1 MSRRPRDGHGDAI
14 TEHSVA
20 RGAGAALIGR
30 AGGIIELISTPLYV
44 WMFGLSTYGLYAVL
58 WAAVNLIENV
68 ADLGMTSALQRTV
81 PQTRTEA
88 EAVAALRAALL
99 LGVTPCLL
107 IAALIS
113 FLAPAVSTL
122 VNVAAADRESLAT
135 GIRLFAWAL
144 PLWAFVE
151 ISTSALRAKRAFGP
165 EIRLRLIGEQL
176 IRLAAAVLLWAAGV
190 DTLALLVAHLLS
202 LTVTAALSF
211 RLLRHHYDLRL
222 WGAPGHRRQLR
233 STAAAG
239 LSILPA
245 NIIGRLLSDAPPL
258 VLNAW
263 YPGAAGATSAGLYTI
278 ARKLSSLVQLV
289 RTAFSYVIGPLS
301 SAVARDDRA
310 AIAPLY
316 GFATRV
322 SVVLSLPL
330 AAALIGGRHIVL
342 QLFEPAAYAAGA
354 MVTLLTLG
362 RAVEAVGGQA
372 GAIQQVA
379 SRRIKP
385 LISSGAALCVAI
397 VAATVLLPRYGA
409 AGLAA
414 AVALGV
420 ATMSIVAVA
429 QLWRDLRLHPFGSP
443 FPRALATAL
452 TISVAF
458 LGLLPLLAGLPSVVE
473 LAAFAASL
481 LVGLWLSARIG
492 LGPSD
497 KAFMGRAATR
507 LRL

>member
-1 MSRRPRDGHGDAI
+1 MSARPEYGHGAAI
-14 TEHSVA
+14 TERSVA
-20 RGAGAALIGR
+20 KGAGAALIGR
-30 AGGIIELISTPLYV
+30 AGGVIELVATPLYV

-99 LGVTPCLL
+99 LGMLPCLV
-107 IAALIS
+107 IAAAIS
-113 FLAPAVSTL
+113 LFAPLVADI
-122 VNVAAADRESLAT
+122 VNVAAADRSGLAT

-144 PLWAFVE
+144 PLWAFIE
-151 ISTSALRAKRAFGP
+151 IATSALRAKRAFGP

-176 IRLAAAVLLWAAGV
+176 IRLCAAILLWAAGV
-190 DTLALLVAHLLS
+190 DTLALLLAHLIS
-202 LTVTAALSF
+202 LAITAGLCV
-211 RLLRHHYDLRL
+211 RLLRRHYDLSL
-222 WGAPGHRRQLR
+222 WGAAGHRRQLR
-233 STAAAG
+233 DTAAAG
-239 LSILPA
+239 LSVLPA

-263 YPGAAGATSAGLYTI
+263 YPGAAGATAAALYTI

-289 RTAFSYVIGPLS
+289 RTAFSYVMGPLS

-322 SVVLSLPL
+322 SVVVSLPL
-330 AAALIGGRHIVL
+330 AAALIGGRHILL
-342 QLFEPAAYAAGA
+342 QIFEPAAYAAGA

-362 RAVEAVGGQA
+362 RSVEAVGGQA

-379 SRRIKP
+379 SRRITP
-385 LISSGAALCVAI
+385 LISSGAALAVA
-397 VAATVLLPRYGA
+397 VTAAILLLPRYGG

-414 AVALGV
+414 AVALGIS
-420 ATMSIVAVA
+420 TMTVVSVV
-429 QLWRDLRLHPFGSP
+429 QLWRDLHLHPFGTP
-443 FPRALATAL
+443 FPRAAAVALAV
-452 TISVAF
+452 SVA
-458 LGLLPLLAGLPSVVE
+458 LLNLLPLLSSLPGVME
-473 LAAFAASL
+473 LVAFGAALLGGIWIAAR
-481 LVGLWLSARIG
+481 VG

-497 KAFMGRAATR
+497 KAFLGRTAR
-507 LRL
+507 LLRL